1 MTEDTKGH
9 VLDIIAQL
17 SGQYIEIEKLASE
30 AMQDYSGAAEIGD
43 IDARWKAFKEMECY
57 MDAHA
62 AVIKAIKIL
71 SDARGG
77 IG

>member
-1 MTEDTKGH
+1 MTDETKSH
-9 VLDIIAQL
+9 ALDIIAQL
-17 SGQYIEIEKLASE
+17 SEQYLEIEKLARE

-43 IDARWKAFKEMECY
+43 MDARWKAFKEMECY

-71 SDARGG
+71 NDARKG
-77 IG
+77 IE